1 MKLKK
6 NYVFT
11 YGTLMKGERNHYY
24 LNDADYVCDATINGF
39 RMIDLKSYPGIEP
52 GDGIVVGELYL
63 VDDNTLKMLDDLEEA
78 GFLYLRKTTMVY
90 TSETKL
96 EAYVYVYNQEVNN
109 PKYLGD
115 GVYSWKNR

>member
-1 MKLKK
+1 MKN

-11 YGTLMKGERNHYY
+11 YGTLLKGERNHH
-24 LNDADYVCDATINGF
+24 LINDDDFVSEG
-39 RMIDLKSYPGIEP
+39 MIKNYKMFNLGTYPGIES
-52 GDGIVVGELYL
+52 GDGIVLGELYL